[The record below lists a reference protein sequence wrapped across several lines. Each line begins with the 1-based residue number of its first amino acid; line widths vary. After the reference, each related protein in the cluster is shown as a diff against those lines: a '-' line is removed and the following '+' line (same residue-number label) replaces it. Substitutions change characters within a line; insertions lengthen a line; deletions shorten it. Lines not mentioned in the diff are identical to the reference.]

1 MLAGAMGLWSGVMAC
16 STAAEPRNLQIVH
29 GHFAFTVSGK
39 EYPSASAA
47 CAAYLASLAAPGK
60 HQDVGA
66 PDDHGEFVCA
76 IDAGL
81 AYTLQCPPH
90 STSTRLADVPPHSTG
105 RCVCDGQRIARHG
118 ASCEPRSDMGAFSRR
133 HRSAG
138 ASAGSAP
145 R

>member
-16 STAAEPRNLQIVH
+16 STAAESRNLQILH

-39 EYPSASAA
+39 EYTSASAA
-47 CAAYLASLAAPGK
+47 CAAYLASLAAPGI

-90 STSTRLADVPPHSTG
+90 STSTRLADVPPS
-105 RCVCDGQRIARHG
+105 Q
-118 ASCEPRSDMGAFSRR
+118 
-133 HRSAG
+133 HR
-138 ASAGSAP
+138 P
-145 R
+145 LRL